1 MQDEVSSTLCRW
13 FTTTGPGET
22 GLFAV
27 FIVEKKMYKIN
38 QDEFANLELAMAHAK
53 QLNQFVTITGPDFEV
68 CGMFGVDSVKDG
80 VCPDGVKYDWN
91 KASRIGA
98 PKRVRV

>member
-1 MQDEVSSTLCRW
+1 MFKVKELEFIDLLSAMDYAKSLNEFVS
-13 FTTTGPGET
+13 
-22 GLFAV
+22 
-27 FIVEKKMYKIN
+27 IV
-38 QDEFANLELAMAHAK
+38 
-53 QLNQFVTITGPDFEV
+53 GPDFEV

-80 VCPDGVKYDWN
+80 KCPDGVEYDWN